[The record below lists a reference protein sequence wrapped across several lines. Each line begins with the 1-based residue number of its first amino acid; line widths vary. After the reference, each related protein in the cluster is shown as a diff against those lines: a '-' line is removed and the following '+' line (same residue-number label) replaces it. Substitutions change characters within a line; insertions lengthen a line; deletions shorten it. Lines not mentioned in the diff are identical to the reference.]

1 MKIGVLGSVTKNKTA
16 ETVKSLIADL
26 KQLGYETVEFNTTND
41 IDDVDV
47 VLVLGGDGAILH
59 AAVVAAQKG
68 IKIMQKQWIR
78 LSTIQDIRIFI
89 ETVTMSDV
97 LVDLR
102 SQRYLV
108 NGKSIMGIYS
118 LDLQSPIEM
127 IVHSDSCPELMEK
140 LSRFFTDEIGE

>member
-1 MKIGVLGSVTKNKTA
+1 
-16 ETVKSLIADL
+16 
-26 KQLGYETVEFNTTND
+26 
-41 IDDVDV
+41 
-47 VLVLGGDGAILH
+47 
-59 AAVVAAQKG
+59 
-68 IKIMQKQWIR
+68 MQKQWIR

-127 IVHSDSCPELMEK
+127 IIHSDDCPELMEK
-140 LSRFFTDEIGE
+140 LPRMLAAVKPMLSAPESPPRESSPEQKREALLLALKPFLSPERQRAVDTLLQVSHMGLLLKNLK